1 MPKIK
6 KTAEYKEELS
16 LFRKLAK
23 RADQRLRQ
31 LEKDAHR
38 SGFENL
44 LNWAYRK
51 AMKDIR
57 YWSGEGK
64 TTFNRDAPRN
74 LNQLRAKRKDIEEF
88 LNAPTS
94 MISTTKEMFEQRADT
109 LNEKY
114 GTNFTWEELGN
125 VFENKEENEFY
136 QKGGVSYL
144 QAVSY
149 MKENEE
155 SLLQSLQDGNRAI
168 IKTGNRKA
176 NQIAREL
183 INEYGLEFNQ
193 LY

>member
-44 LNWAYRK
+44 LSWAYRK

-109 LNEKY
+109 LNDKY

-155 SLLQSLQDGNRAI
+155 SLLQSLQDGSRAI